1 MAKVQGVSHN
11 VVAQIWRAHGLQPHR
26 IRTFKLSKDKRFVE
40 KLTDVVGVYLDPPD
54 KALVLC
60 VDEKSQIQALDRTQP
75 GLPLKKGR
83 CGTMTH
89 DYKRN
94 GTTCLFAALNVLE
107 GTVIGSCYPRHRNV
121 EFLKFLRKI
130 NRETRKELDLHLI
143 LDNYGTH
150 THPNVKKWLEK
161 HPRFHLHFIPTSS
174 SWVNLIERWF
184 AELTEKRVRRG
195 VFKSVPDLIAAI
207 EDFMRAYN
215 DNPKPFVWTK
225 KVDQILEK
233 VNRCKAIMNTLH

>member
-1 MAKVQGVSHN
+1 
-11 VVAQIWRAHGLQPHR
+11 
-26 IRTFKLSKDKRFVE
+26 
-40 KLTDVVGVYLDPPD
+40 
-54 KALVLC
+54 
-60 VDEKSQIQALDRTQP
+60 
-75 GLPLKKGR
+75 
-83 CGTMTH
+83 MTH

-130 NRETRKELDLHLI
+130 NSETPKGLDLHLI

-161 HPRFHLHFIPTSS
+161 RPRFHLHFIPTSS

-195 VFKSVPDLIAAI
+195 VFKNVPDLIAVI

-215 DNPKPFVWTK
+215 ENPKPFIWTK

-233 VNRCKAIMNTLH
+233 VNRCKAIMDTLH